1 MASGE
6 TIEGSFEPIAIR
18 QQLLYN
24 FLSGGCAGM
33 FTDMVFYPLETLKTR
48 LQVG

>member
-1 MASGE
+1 MASVE
-6 TIEGSFEPIAIR
+6 TANSAIKSIPIQ

-24 FLSGGCAGM
+24 FLSGGVAGM

-48 LQVG
+48 LQVE